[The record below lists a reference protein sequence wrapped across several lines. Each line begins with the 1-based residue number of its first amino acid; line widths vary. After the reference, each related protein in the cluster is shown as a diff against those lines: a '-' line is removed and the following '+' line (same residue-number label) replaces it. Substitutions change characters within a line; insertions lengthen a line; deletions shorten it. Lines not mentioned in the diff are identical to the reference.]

1 MLKGLFL
8 PFIAPILAVAGKDWR
23 RMGAQCLMLVALGR
37 GWGLGGGAEGGT
49 GPPLSSCN
57 ASDIQE
63 ARWGKG
69 GSIISVRGKGQ
80 GL

>member
-1 MLKGLFL
+1 MRANAEGIVF
-8 PFIAPILAVAGKDWR
+8 PIYCRWQVR
-23 RMGAQCLMLVALGR
+23 T
-37 GWGLGGGAEGGT
+37 GAEWELVSGAGSHKVGGVGGVGGGT

-69 GSIISVRGKGQ
+69 GSITSVRGKGQ